1 MFPLLCGRGV
11 YFDHILIHCTNARV
25 LWELLF
31 AFFGVI
37 SVLLFSVRDIRSFV
51 GKKRGKAWMA
61 APLCL
66 FWLIGKERN
75 RIAFENEELSIQIMK
90 NSFVC
95 NFLSWTKS
103 VIDEGLLLLINFFH
117 WLGTR

>member
-51 GKKRGKAWMA
+51 GKKRRKVWMA

-66 FWLIGKERN
+66 FWSVGKERN
-75 RIAFENEELSIQIMK
+75 RIAFENKELSIQIMK
-90 NSFVC
+90 N
-95 NFLSWTKS
+95 TKS
-103 VIDEGLLLLINFFH
+103 VIDEGLLLLINFFIG
-117 WLGTR
+117 WVLDEG